1 MIKQIF
7 DISKRP
13 KMVRDNVAY
22 FVNYKNVHLHQQYV
36 SKYYRAVELF
46 WFNRQLLIPMMND
59 KNYTLILYYDHGTLS
74 YDCYSETAKAYWNQC
89 TIYDITDN
97 ALITVE

>member
-13 KMVRDNVAY
+13 KMVRDKVAY
-22 FVNYKNVHLHQQYV
+22 FVNYKNVEMHQQYV
-36 SKYYRAVELF
+36 SKYYPTCELF
-46 WFNRQLLIPMMND
+46 WFNEHLFIPMMND
-59 KNYTLILYYDHGTLS
+59 KNYTLILYYNPGTLS
-74 YDCYSETAKAYWNQC
+74 YDCNSETAKAYRDNF

-97 ALITVE
+97 MLMTVE